1 MLAHPGQRRADAES
15 IRVIV
20 SGVVGKSA
28 GVKSTATAFLVPFPF
43 PSERETRISSS
54 DTGHYRTCPS
64 SFSRERERERE
75 EMDSIVALMK
85 RSNHLSR
92 PLDRLDAWET
102 RFIHAFIS
110 QKRLRSFYCPRMGHR
125 HPMGR
130 SWSLLAIFTS
140 EFSSPSNG
148 KFESME
154 RCRFNDHFHCE
165 WICRV
170 NFFFFLFR
178 NRSFAVSLFPI
189 RAIRETESWAL
200 VRGVSVDLEEGESR
214 VIYKRVKV
222 FEMAL
227 VHSKINLSF
236 VKWYIYIYIRFRFD
250 IRCVPFFFYY
260 ERPIDFGNNT
270 L

>member
-43 PSERETRISSS
+43 PSERDADIQLGYGPLPHLSLKFLS
-54 DTGHYRTCPS
+54 G
-64 SFSRERERERE
+64 ERERE

-189 RAIRETESWAL
+189 CAIRETESWTL

-222 FEMAL
+222 FGMAL

-236 VKWYIYIYIRFRFD
+236 VKWYIYIYIRFD
-250 IRCVPFFFYY
+250 IRCVVFFYY

>member
-28 GVKSTATAFLVPFPF
+28 GVKSTATAFLVPSPF
-43 PSERETRISSS
+43 PNER
-54 DTGHYRTCPS
+54 
-64 SFSRERERERE
+64 RERRGYPARIRAITAPVPQVSLGRRGRERE

-130 SWSLLAIFTS
+130 SWSPLAIFTS
-140 EFSSPSNG
+140 EFFSSPS
-148 KFESME
+148 
-154 RCRFNDHFHCE
+154 
-165 WICRV
+165 
-170 NFFFFLFR
+170 
-178 NRSFAVSLFPI
+178 SLLEK
-189 RAIRETESWAL
+189 RE
-200 VRGVSVDLEEGESR
+200 
-214 VIYKRVKV
+214 I
-222 FEMAL
+222 
-227 VHSKINLSF
+227 
-236 VKWYIYIYIRFRFD
+236 
-250 IRCVPFFFYY
+250 
-260 ERPIDFGNNT
+260 
-270 L
+270 

>member
-64 SFSRERERERE
+64 SFSREREREWERE

-170 NFFFFLFR
+170 NFFFFFFETDRSPYLF
-178 NRSFAVSLFPI
+178 
-189 RAIRETESWAL
+189 
-200 VRGVSVDLEEGESR
+200 
-214 VIYKRVKV
+214 
-222 FEMAL
+222 
-227 VHSKINLSF
+227 
-236 VKWYIYIYIRFRFD
+236 FRFA
-250 IRCVPFFFYY
+250 RF
-260 ERPIDFGNNT
+260 ERRKVERW
-270 L
+270 